1 MTLATATTTPR
12 CDMNPVQVIVDPLHL
27 DEIPDIMDAMSWHTA
42 AKLMRHWFD
51 MEEAYVMTED
61 VRSGKVS
68 SLSLPTNRYNDD
80 IVKIDWLLSKPMW
93 HAAAIDVHN
102 SWVSPKGIDRL
113 RSLLKKVG
121 WARGK
126 TIPTTLGSTA
136 YSARECDTYSQ
147 VNKVDVGNKLNRVD
161 GLYGAV
167 GNGTLKIAVV
177 GTAYNRNGHD
187 FFRVEKTGLYL
198 RDSYDFE
205 GDNEPLGIW
214 SKKRNK
220 CLGKLDTAAYLSSPL
235 FFALQG
241 YVPIFN
247 RDFRRWQETHKYD
260 KTKGGDFI
268 VYSDVRWRN
277 ESGWEIPL

>member
-51 MEEAYVMTED
+51 MEEAYVITED

-161 GLYGAV
+161 GLYGVV

-187 FFRVEKTGLYL
+187 FFQVEKTGLYL